1 MFLGPD
7 LVLEPGR
14 HPTRGLLVLSLCWT
28 KEAGSNT
35 AEGMLG
41 SRLDKLADSE
51 GKSQKAGVS
60 SGFFHVSC

>member
-7 LVLEPGR
+7 LVLESGR
-14 HPTRGLLVLSLCWT
+14 HPRGLLVLSLCWT

-35 AEGMLG
+35 AEGMPG
-41 SRLDKLADSE
+41 SRLDKFADSE